1 MTSKRTGGRSI
12 SLMGAISATAKRPR
26 DRETK
31 RRGDQSATERPGG
44 AINLLLR
51 DQTGGGRFLW
61 ETVNR
66 CSLLTVISVKFSNK
80 MGTRIGGTEPREERG
95 FGGTEQ
101 NRGIGGTGGTRN
113 WGN

>member
-51 DQTGGGRFLW
+51 DQTGG
-61 ETVNR
+61 E
-66 CSLLTVISVKFSNK
+66 ISVGDS
-80 MGTRIGGTEPREERG
+80 EPLLSFNCD
-95 FGGTEQ
+95 FGE
-101 NRGIGGTGGTRN
+101 IFK
-113 WGN
+113 